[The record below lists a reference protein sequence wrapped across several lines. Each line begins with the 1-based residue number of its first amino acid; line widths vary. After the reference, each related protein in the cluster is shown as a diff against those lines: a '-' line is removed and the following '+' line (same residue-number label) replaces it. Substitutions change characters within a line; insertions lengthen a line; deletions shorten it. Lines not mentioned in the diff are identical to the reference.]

1 MGNCFTESKM
11 DQAPPTE
18 EQDAAEAEAKA
29 ASEVPVTNSG
39 GMFSKVNKE
48 LIDKDLAAP
57 DMAGKGPFE
66 KFELSLP
73 FNRMLIKVYVY
84 KIL

>member
-1 MGNCFTESKM
+1 MGNCFSESKM
-11 DQAPPTE
+11 DEATPAE
-18 EQDAAEAEAKA
+18 EEEAEEAKA
-29 ASEVPVTNSG
+29 ASEVPTTKSG
-39 GMFSKVNKE
+39 GLFSNVNKE

-57 DMAGKGPFE
+57 SMLNKGPFE

-73 FNRMLIKVYVY
+73 FNRMLIRVYVY